1 MEYGQ
6 FCPIAKA
13 TEVLGEKWTI
23 LIVREILMGGT
34 RFSSLQRG
42 LSLISPTMLS
52 KRLDSLE
59 AHGLIIKKKIPNQK
73 GYEYFPTS
81 SCEELLPIIKTL
93 GDWGMRWA
101 RANLPDKDC
110 DVELLMLYL
119 KRSINPKKLPGREST
134 IRFKFTDLE
143 EHASWWIVVEGD
155 EVDICNTDPGKDVD
169 VYFSCNVKTMV
180 QIWMGDT
187 NYRKSIAD
195 DSLKVV
201 GPKALT
207 KNIEAWMEVSI
218 FADMKPASEIQTY

>member
-13 TEVLGEKWTI
+13 TEILGEKWTI
-23 LIVREILMGGT
+23 LIVRELLMGSS

-59 AHGLIIKKKIPNQK
+59 SYGLVVKKKIPGQK
-73 GYEYFPTS
+73 GYEYFPTK

-119 KRSINPKKLPGREST
+119 KRSINPDNLIGNETT

-143 EHASWWIVVEGD
+143 EFSTWWIVVEGD
-155 EVDICNTDPGKDVD
+155 DVDICNNDPGKDID
-169 VYFSCNVKTMV
+169 VYFTCNVKTMV

-187 NYRKSIAD
+187 SYKKSLAAD
-195 DSLKVV
+195 DIKIV
-201 GPKALT
+201 GPKSLT
-207 KNIEAWMEVSI
+207 KDIGSWMQVSI
-218 FADMKPASEIQTY
+218 FADMVPASEIQN

>member
-13 TEVLGEKWTI
+13 TEILGEKWTI
-23 LIVREILMGGT
+23 LIVRELLMGSS

-59 AHGLIIKKKIPNQK
+59 SHGLVVKKKIPGQK
-73 GYEYFPTS
+73 GYEYFPTK

-119 KRSINPKKLPGREST
+119 KRSINPDNLIGNETT

-143 EHASWWIVVEGD
+143 EFSTWWIVVEGD
-155 EVDICNTDPGKDVD
+155 DVDVCNNDPGKDID
-169 VYFSCNVKTMV
+169 VYFTCNVKTMV

-187 NYRKSIAD
+187 NYKKSLATD
-195 DSLKVV
+195 DIKIV
-201 GPKALT
+201 GPKSLT
-207 KNIEAWMEVSI
+207 KDIGSWMQVSI
-218 FADMKPASEIQTY
+218 FADMVPASEIQN